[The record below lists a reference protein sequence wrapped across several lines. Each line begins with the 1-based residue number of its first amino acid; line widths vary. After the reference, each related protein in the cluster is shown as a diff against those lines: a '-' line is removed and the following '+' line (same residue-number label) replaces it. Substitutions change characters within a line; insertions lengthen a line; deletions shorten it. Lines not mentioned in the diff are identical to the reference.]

1 MESLQ
6 PRAMS
11 IEKPTPHPAKF
22 HPLILQ
28 TIKELLPPPPATI
41 LDPFAGVGRVHE
53 FYPEYETLGV
63 EIEPEWANQNWRTI
77 TGDVMDISTMQTIRR
92 RPFDVVVTS
101 PCYGNRM
108 ADHHDAQDGSYRTSY
123 RHLLGRDLHPNNAGS
138 LQWGPAYRD
147 FHVRA
152 WTEVL
157 KVLKP
162 GGRFIL
168 NISDHIRDKRVM
180 RVTEFHRETLRDLGL
195 VEKKVVWVPTPR
207 LRMGANRLRMP
218 YEAVILFIKE

>member
-1 MESLQ
+1 MEPLQ

-28 TIKELLPPPPATI
+28 RIKELLPPPPATI
-41 LDPFAGVGRVHE
+41 LDPFAGVGKVHE
-53 FYPEYETLGV
+53 FYPEYETTGV
-63 EIEPEWANQNWRTI
+63 EIEPEWAYQHSRTLV
-77 TGDVMDISTMQTIRR
+77 GDIMDLAKLIR
-92 RPFDVVVTS
+92 VVDAIVTS

-123 RHLLGRDLHPNNAGS
+123 RHLLGRDLHPNNSGS
-138 LQWGPAYRD
+138 LQWGEAYRD
-147 FHVRA
+147 FHRRA
-152 WTEVL
+152 WTEVV

-180 RVTEFHRETLRDLGL
+180 RVTEFHREALRDLGL

-218 YEAVILFIKE
+218 YEAVILLIKE